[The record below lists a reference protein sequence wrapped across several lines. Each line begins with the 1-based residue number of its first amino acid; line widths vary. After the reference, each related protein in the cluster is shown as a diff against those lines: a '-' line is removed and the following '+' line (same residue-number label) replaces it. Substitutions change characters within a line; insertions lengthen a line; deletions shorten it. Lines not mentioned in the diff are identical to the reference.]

1 MKNISRRDF
10 IKGALAGTAS
20 VAAVGILGGCA
31 ADADTSNASST
42 AENTIGEST
51 TTATTAAQ
59 SQPTSSE
66 GGLYIPGT
74 YSSKVDGKAGPI
86 IVELTF
92 DESKI
97 TDAVLDVSREDPPGY
112 GKEELA
118 DEFKKA
124 ILDAQSAELGDAV
137 SGATITRTAISKAV
151 ANCIAQAKG
160 EIPIEVITDEED
172 ENDGDWLGTEPE
184 INDSEITATY
194 DTEILVIGC
203 GTGGM
208 FTIAAAAEEGAKVI
222 GIDRFPTGVGIRD
235 DLGAINS
242 RYQKEW
248 GTNINKFDYIT
259 MATQYAAGHI
269 NQDLVRLFC
278 DESGAAIDW
287 YGDRLAER
295 GVELW
300 HESGDSKDE
309 SRYEHFATG
318 HSPRWTGSDDGNGNP
333 LDGNIILY
341 DYATNLGAQF
351 DYNTK
356 MVKLVKDNG
365 RVTGCIAENPEGK
378 YVKYTASKG
387 VVVCTGGYS
396 LNYQMMEALQPWNL
410 RIIGRN
416 GSEPGAFGDGIKA
429 CLWAGA
435 KMDETHSMMMFDRC
449 ALRPDQETGA
459 ETAKSGDN
467 GFFWMGSQPWLKVNA
482 DGKRFFNES
491 GTYEGILHA
500 DEYQKGHCH
509 YTLFDSNW
517 TTYAQQFQMHG
528 CSRLYPFENG
538 ADPNIPYQ
546 AIEEGML
553 PGLIESGFVFQ
564 ADTIEE
570 LAQKLGLPASELK
583 ATVEHYNELAHAGED
598 TDYGKESFRLTPGD
612 TAAFYG
618 AKNTGYVLCTMD
630 GIQIDT
636 NMNAIDTEGNVIPGL
651 YVVGNDSGSYFA
663 NTYPNLSTG
672 MACGRTVTFG
682 RLVGKYLAKM

>member
-10 IKGALAGTAS
+10 LKGALAGTAS
-20 VAAVGILGGCA
+20 VAAAGVFGAGTVAL
-31 ADADTSNASST
+31 
-42 AENTIGEST
+42 AEEAGVYT
-51 TTATTAAQ
+51 
-59 SQPTSSE
+59 
-66 GGLYIPGT
+66 PGT
-74 YSSKVDGKAGPI
+74 YSAQADGIGKVT
-86 IVELTF
+86 VTMTF
-92 DESKI
+92 DANSI
-97 TDAVLDVSREDPPGY
+97 TDVVLDVSNETPSIGQLAEDELREA
-112 GKEELA
+112 LMA
-118 DEFKKA
+118 
-124 ILDAQSAELGDAV
+124 AQGAEIDAV
-137 SGATITRTAISKAV
+137 SGATVTSQAVKKA
-151 ANCIAQAKG
+151 AEKCIAQAKG
-160 EIPIEVITDEED
+160 EMAVEIITDSAEES
-172 ENDGDWLGTEPE
+172 DGDWLGTEPE
-184 INDSEITATY
+184 IADSDITAEY
-194 DTEILVIGC
+194 ETEILVIGC

-235 DLGAINS
+235 DLGAIDS

-248 GTNINKFDYIT
+248 GTQINKIDYVT

-269 NQDLVRLFC
+269 NQDLVRVFA
-278 DESGAAIDW
+278 DESGATIDW

-300 HESGDSKDE
+300 HESGDSVDE
-309 SRYEHFATG
+309 ARYEHFPTG
-318 HSPRWTGSDDGNGNP
+318 HSPRWTGSDDGNGEE
-333 LDGNIILY
+333 LDGNKVLY
-341 DYATNLGAQF
+341 DYALGLGAEF
-351 DYNTK
+351 HYNTK
-356 MVKLVKDNG
+356 MIKLVKDG
-365 RVTGCIAENPEGK
+365 DRVTGCIATNENDE

-396 LNYQMMEALQPWNL
+396 LNYEMMEALQPWNL

-416 GSEPGAFGDGIKA
+416 GSEPGSFGDGIKA

-449 ALRPDQETGA
+449 ALRPEQETGA

-467 GFFWMGSQPWLKVNA
+467 GFFWMGSQPFLKVNK

-509 YTLFDSNW
+509 YTIFDSNW
-517 TTYAQQFQMHG
+517 TTYVQQFKMHG

-538 ADPNIPYQ
+538 ADPNIMYTV
-546 AIEEGML
+546 IENGML
-553 PGLIESGFVFQ
+553 PGLIENGFVFQ
-564 ADTIEE
+564 TDTIEE
-570 LAQKLGLPASELK
+570 LAEKLGLPTEELK
-583 ATVEHYNELAHAGED
+583 ATVDHYNELAYAGED
-598 TDYGKESFRLTPGD
+598 TDYGKETFRLTPVD
-612 TAAFYG
+612 TAPYYG

-636 NMNAIDTEGNVIPGL
+636 TMNAIDTEGNPIPGL
-651 YVVGNDSGSYFA
+651 YVVGNDSGGYFA

-682 RLVGKYLAKM
+682 RKVGKYLANL